1 MIPEGA
7 ELTLKSI
14 KLHGEK
20 VIPFRFSFHLGCD
33 LRESLSSG
41 AGISLTL

>member
-20 VIPFRFSFHLGCD
+20 VILSILVVTLGKVSHLGP
-33 LRESLSSG
+33 EYP
-41 AGISLTL
+41 